1 MDLLYVTGRKPQ
13 KRVVVLM
20 DARPV
25 RGGNAGETE
34 NRGRTGEEQLK
45 SSGVRFVRDGE
56 LLPWNLAE
64 NLTARRA
71 KGGVLEEALRL
82 RDKST
87 PQTHRQAN
95 MRRNNRSASTRIEER
110 VDRIN

>member
-1 MDLLYVTGRKPQ
+1 MLGLSAGATP
-13 KRVVVLM
+13 
-20 DARPV
+20 
-25 RGGNAGETE
+25 GETE

-71 KGGVLEEALRL
+71 KGGVLQEALRL

-87 PQTHRQAN
+87 PQPHRQAN
-95 MRRNNRSASTRIEER
+95 TRRNNRPASHGRCSIEPAKAL
-110 VDRIN
+110 VAGSGSSG